1 MMKRLLALAML
12 VGLLGVSEA
21 SVPAV
26 TPQAPSPYARA
37 GSVPY
42 DLPASDAVPSSGAAA
57 S

>member
-26 TPQAPSPYARA
+26 TPQAPSPYARPVRVNEVA
-37 GSVPY
+37 VEGGVIRAHEPVP
-42 DLPASDAVPSSGAAA
+42 A
-57 S
+57 